1 MEVHAKQARDG
12 KLIGYATEIPKCAE
26 RRLGELM
33 EVDRK
38 AGKLS
43 KGARMAGR
51 SAGRPRTHRDNKPT
65 LDARGVDK
73 HLADRTGKAA
83 ALPEKQFEAEVDRAV
98 RTAVGRRG
106 RHRHHP
112 RARMPQRVHTMRGS
126 KVGTGTSSGQG
137 STLSTAAW
145 WHSSHVIAMDRTP
158 RLRMFPNVI
167 GGPAADR
174 GRGCG
179 CLGAIH
185 PGYGAPPAYSKPM
198 SRGSDATAT

>member
-83 ALPEKQFEAEVDRAV
+83 ALPEKQFESGLRWAVEGDTAIIREHGCRSACTPCAARKWARA
-98 RTAVGRRG
+98 
-106 RHRHHP
+106 RHRA
-112 RARMPQRVHTMRGS
+112 RARRSARPRG
-126 KVGTGTSSGQG
+126 G
-137 STLSTAAW
+137 
-145 WHSSHVIAMDRTP
+145 IART
-158 RLRMFPNVI
+158 
-167 GGPAADR
+167 
-174 GRGCG
+174 
-179 CLGAIH
+179 
-185 PGYGAPPAYSKPM
+185 
-198 SRGSDATAT
+198 